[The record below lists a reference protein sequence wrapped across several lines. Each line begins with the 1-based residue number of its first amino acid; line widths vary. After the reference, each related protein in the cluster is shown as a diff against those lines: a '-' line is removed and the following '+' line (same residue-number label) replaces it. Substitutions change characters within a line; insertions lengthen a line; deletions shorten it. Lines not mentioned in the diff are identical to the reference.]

1 MNPKRVRKAEQVELI
16 MECRRSGLSDYQWCQ
31 NHGIHPG
38 TFYNWVSK
46 LRKAGYQIPDSESRT
61 AALPV
66 KQEVVKL
73 EMVESTIST
82 PVKMEQNVSP
92 VLAPTLPEI
101 AAEIECRA
109 FKVRFYQGADA
120 ALIQNILH
128 CIGGMSHD
136 W

>member
-1 MNPKRVRKAEQVELI
+1 MNTKRVRKAEQVELI

-66 KQEVVKL
+66 TQEVVKL
-73 EMVESTIST
+73 KMVESTLST
-82 PVKMEQNVSP
+82 PVKMEQNVSS
-92 VLAPTLPEI
+92 VLDPTLPEI
-101 AAEIECRA
+101 AAEIECGA

-120 ALIQNILH
+120 AFIQNTLR

>member
-1 MNPKRVRKAEQVELI
+1 MNTKRVRKAEQVELI

-31 NHGIHPG
+31 SRGIHPG

-46 LRKAGYQIPDSESRT
+46 LRKAGYQIPDSENRT

-66 KQEVVKL
+66 TQEVVKL
-73 EMVESTIST
+73 EMVESTVST
-82 PVKMEQNVSP
+82 PAKMEQNVSS
-92 VLAPTLPEI
+92 VLDPTFPGI
-101 AAEIECRA
+101 AAEIECGD
-109 FKVRFYQGADA
+109 FKVRFYQGVDA
-120 ALIQNILH
+120 ASIQSILH

>member
-1 MNPKRVRKAEQVELI
+1 MNPKRVRKAEQVDLS
-16 MECRRSGLSDYQWCQ
+16 MECRSSGLSDYQWCQ

-73 EMVESTIST
+73 EMAESTVAT

-92 VLAPTLPEI
+92 VLEPTFPGI
-101 AAEIECRA
+101 AAEIECGA
-109 FKVRFYQGADA
+109 FRVRFYPGADA
-120 ALIQNILH
+120 ALIQNTLH

>member
-1 MNPKRVRKAEQVELI
+1 MNPKRVRKSEQVELI
-16 MECRRSGLSDYQWCQ
+16 MECRRSGLSDYQWCK
-31 NHGIHPG
+31 NRGIHPG

-46 LRKAGYQIPDSESRT
+46 LRKAGYEIPDSESRT
-61 AALPV
+61 SALPV
-66 KQEVVKL
+66 KQEVVRL

-82 PVKMEQNVSP
+82 PAKMEQNASP
-92 VLAPTLPEI
+92 VPAATLPEI
-101 AAEIECRA
+101 AAEIEFGA

-120 ALIQNILH
+120 TFIQNTLR